1 MSSSKILK
9 VDFSPKLIFLTVIFK
24 LKYAR
29 NPYQSLSNLEVWAC
43 MQKFSGVEDLKTW
56 YLNTTTIHCIEPYIL
71 TVVVLLVE
79 TKHFTL
85 LYQRTKKHLSCERIL

>member
-29 NPYQSLSNLEVWAC
+29 NPYQSLSTGNLEVWAC
-43 MQKFSGVEDLKTW
+43 MQKFSGVEDPKIW

-79 TKHFTL
+79 T
-85 LYQRTKKHLSCERIL
+85 